1 VMLVGIFLIYRKKIW
16 NQRWFLKLLVLST
29 PLPII
34 ACQLGW
40 ISAEVGRQPWVV
52 YKVMKTADAISL
64 TVSAEEILFSIILFG
79 LIYLFLGVLYI
90 YLVVREVKHEPET
103 GHAKEETA

>member
-1 VMLVGIFLIYRKKIW
+1 LVFSI
-16 NQRWFLKLLVLST
+16 

-40 ISAEVGRQPWVV
+40 ITAEVGRQPWVV

-64 TVSAEEILFSIILFG
+64 TVSAGEILFSIILFG
-79 LIYLFLGVLYI
+79 LIYIFLGALYI
-90 YLVVREVKHEPET
+90 FLVVREVKRGPEA
-103 GHAKEETA
+103 GQAKKVTA